1 LNTAMLVHA
10 LLSCQA
16 AQTWHADNCL
26 LALIPAAAENP
37 TGGWS
42 VPLWVGEG
50 SCSHVLNARHQIRI
64 ITHETRRCE
73 HRVHHPRTKR
83 LATQDISANYHLIGE
98 AQLAVVCDHPGV
110 FF

>member
-1 LNTAMLVHA
+1 MLVHA

-64 ITHETRRCE
+64 SPMKQDVANIGCITF
-73 HRVHHPRTKR
+73 VQN
-83 LATQDISANYHLIGE
+83 A
-98 AQLAVVCDHPGV
+98 
-110 FF
+110 